1 MFNILNIEMYTFMG
15 GIRVKGSFEG
25 LYTFLE
31 VAEIYGID
39 DSCLRKQVARD
50 KFVIG
55 EDVKKMG
62 RTWIITEQAMIKSF
76 GALKFEEYKKKQQ
89 KKEQV
94 KEEKLNGVS
103 LNAQKTSKCS
113 GQKRNRSSKKVH
125 SMNEKEEK
133 IRDSWVNGEI
143 KGVELKSFAFNT
155 NDSEQIEKSV

>member
-39 DSCLRKQVARD
+39 DSCLRKQVARG

-62 RTWIITEQAMIKSF
+62 KTWIITEQAMIKSF

-89 KKEQV
+89 KKEQA
-94 KEEKLNGVS
+94 KEKKLNKVS

-133 IRDSWVNGEI
+133 IRDSWVNGDI
-143 KGVELKSFAFNT
+143 KGVELKNFSFNT
-155 NDSEQIEKSV
+155 KDSE

>member
-1 MFNILNIEMYTFMG
+1 M
-15 GIRVKGSFEG
+15 VK
-25 LYTFLE
+25 
-31 VAEIYGID
+31 
-39 DSCLRKQVARD
+39 R
-50 KFVIG
+50 
-55 EDVKKMG
+55 
-62 RTWIITEQAMIKSF
+62 
-76 GALKFEEYKKKQQ
+76 
-89 KKEQV
+89 
-94 KEEKLNGVS
+94 KLNKVS

>member
-62 RTWIITEQAMIKSF
+62 KTWIITEQAMIKSF

-133 IRDSWVNGEI
+133 VSDSWINGEI
-143 KGVELKSFAFNT
+143 KGIELKSFDFNT
-155 NDSEQIEKSV
+155 NDSEQV

>member
-1 MFNILNIEMYTFMG
+1 MFNILNIEIYTFIG
-15 GIRVKGSFEG
+15 GIGVKGSFEG

-62 RTWIITEQAMIKSF
+62 KTWIITEQAMIKSF

>member
-1 MFNILNIEMYTFMG
+1 MFNILNIEIYTFIG
-15 GIRVKGSFEG
+15 GIGVKGSFEG

-62 RTWIITEQAMIKSF
+62 KTWIITEQAMIKSF

-133 IRDSWVNGEI
+133 VRDSWINGEI
-143 KGVELKSFAFNT
+143 KGIELKSFDFNT
-155 NDSEQIEKSV
+155 NDSEQV

>member
-1 MFNILNIEMYTFMG
+1 MFNRLNIEMYTFMG

-62 RTWIITEQAMIKSF
+62 KTWIITEQAMIKSF

-89 KKEQV
+89 KKEQA
-94 KEEKLNGVS
+94 KEKKLNKVS

-125 SMNEKEEK
+125 SMNDKEEK
-133 IRDSWVNGEI
+133 VRDSWVNGEI
-143 KGVELKSFAFNT
+143 KGVELKSFDFNT
-155 NDSEQIEKSV
+155 NDSEQV